1 MRRFIIDTD
10 TASDDAVALVM
21 ALRHPDVRVE
31 AITVVAGNAPLEQC
45 VQNALY
51 TAELCG
57 ASGVPVYAGRPGP
70 LLRAK
75 RYATHVHGE
84 DGMGDIGLPLGGRA
98 PAAGHAADQLVERI
112 GQAPGEITLVTL
124 GPLSNVA
131 LALLRAPA
139 LAQQVRQC
147 VIMGGT
153 SDSYGNISP
162 VAEANIWND
171 PEAARIVFDS
181 GMPITMVGWD
191 ISRKYAILAPA
202 DTARIRAI
210 GTPLARFC
218 IDIQATLLQFVQE
231 HTRLPGIDM
240 ADPVAM
246 AVALDPAVATRTLHV
261 PVVIDTTDGPSRGQT
276 VLDHRGIL
284 GRPHT
289 AEVVVEAD
297 WARFVGLL
305 ERAVSG

>member
-1 MRRFIIDTD
+1 MRRFIVDTD

-21 ALRHPDVRVE
+21 ALRHPGVRVE

-51 TAELCG
+51 TAEICG
-57 ASGVPVYAGRPGP
+57 ADVPVYAGRGAP
-70 LLRAK
+70 LLRPP
-75 RYATHVHGE
+75 RHATHVHGE

-112 GQAPGEITLVTL
+112 SQVPGEITLVTL
-124 GPLSNVA
+124 GPLSNIG
-131 LALLRAPA
+131 LALLREPRI
-139 LAQQVRQC
+139 AQQVRQC

-153 SDSYGNISP
+153 SDGYGNISP

-191 ISRKYAILAPA
+191 IARKYAVLEPG
-202 DTARIRAI
+202 DMARLRAI
-210 GTPLARFC
+210 GTPLAQFC
-218 IDIQATLLQFVQE
+218 VDIQATLQRFVQTV
-231 HTRLPGIDM
+231 TRLPGVDM

-246 AVALDPAVATRTLHV
+246 AVALDPAIATKVLKV
-261 PVVIDTTDGPSRGQT
+261 PVIVDTTDGPGRGQT

-284 GRPHT
+284 GRAHA
-289 AEVVVEAD
+289 AEVVLEAD

-305 ERAVSG
+305 EQAVCE